1 MELSLP
7 SACFD
12 TKLLPPRPE
21 TEECSDT
28 WIVLKN
34 VTCSKLMR
42 SFSLHVPRLRC
53 IYCNI
58 HPDVGHSHTRPSC
71 FFFLMQFASTSFL
84 SPSPSHPPL
93 PCLPFLTQSSLRAM
107 SVILCTSQNPGYCE
121 QEPPIT
127 RAPPSLPPPPRCAH
141 TLPLNILL
149 PTSYQS
155 RQPKAGLVD
164 KTLCYNF
171 DEPSAASDHLT
182 LCWIIDECCATCFEG
197 SVCALYAHCESMNP
211 GPASQPIYLLFSGSN
226 YDAFARPT

>member
-42 SFSLHVPRLRC
+42 SCSLHVPRLCC
-53 IYCNI
+53 ICCNI

-71 FFFLMQFASTSFL
+71 FFFMQFASTSFL
-84 SPSPSHPPL
+84 SPSPSPPL
-93 PCLPFLTQSSLRAM
+93 SPVSPSSRNLHCVPCLSFCALL
-107 SVILCTSQNPGYCE
+107 QNPGYCE

-182 LCWIIDECCATCFEG
+182 LCWIIAECCATCFEG

>member
-1 MELSLP
+1 MYLDFAASAATYIQTLAIHTLDRAASSSSCNLLLHHLSLP
-7 SACFD
+7 
-12 TKLLPPRPE
+12 LP
-21 TEECSDT
+21 
-28 WIVLKN
+28 
-34 VTCSKLMR
+34 
-42 SFSLHVPRLRC
+42 
-53 IYCNI
+53 
-58 HPDVGHSHTRPSC
+58 
-71 FFFLMQFASTSFL
+71 L
-84 SPSPSHPPL
+84 SPLSPVSPSSRNLHRV
-93 PCLPFLTQSSLRAM
+93 PCLSFCALL
-107 SVILCTSQNPGYCE
+107 QNPGYCE

-182 LCWIIDECCATCFEG
+182 LCWIIAECCATCFEG

>member
-21 TEECSDT
+21 TEECSDP

-53 IYCNI
+53 ICCNI
-58 HPDVGHSHTRPSC
+58 HPDAGHSHTRPSC

-93 PCLPFLTQSSLRAM
+93 PCLPFLTPSSLRAM
-107 SVILCTSQNPGYCE
+107 SVILCTSPKSGLL
-121 QEPPIT
+121 
-127 RAPPSLPPPPRCAH
+127 RAGATNHARSAILAAPSSLCPYTPAEHPTH
-141 TLPLNILL
+141 YLL
-149 PTSYQS
+149 PV
-155 RQPKAGLVD
+155 A
-164 KTLCYNF
+164 
-171 DEPSAASDHLT
+171 
-182 LCWIIDECCATCFEG
+182 
-197 SVCALYAHCESMNP
+197 
-211 GPASQPIYLLFSGSN
+211 PAQGRFG
-226 YDAFARPT
+226 